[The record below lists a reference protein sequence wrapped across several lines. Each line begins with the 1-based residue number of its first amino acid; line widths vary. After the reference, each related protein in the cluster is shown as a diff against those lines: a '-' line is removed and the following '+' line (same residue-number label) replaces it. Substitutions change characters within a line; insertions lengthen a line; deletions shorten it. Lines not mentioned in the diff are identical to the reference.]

1 METACLGTRFTVVA
15 AFVDT
20 NVLLYA
26 ASTVGDEASKSAT
39 ARATLGREDLV
50 LSTQVLQEFYAQA
63 TRPTRPDPMPHDVA
77 VALIESWL
85 RFRVV
90 ETTVQLV
97 LGALSAAR
105 RWRISYWDA
114 AIVEAARSVGCSTLL
129 TEDLQAGLNFA
140 GVIVE
145 NPFLVSA

>member
-1 METACLGTRFTVVA
+1 MA

-63 TRPTRPDPMPHDVA
+63 TRPTRPDPMPHDAA
-77 VALIESWL
+77 VA
-85 RFRVV
+85 F
-90 ETTVQLV
+90 
-97 LGALSAAR
+97 
-105 RWRISYWDA
+105 D
-114 AIVEAARSVGCSTLL
+114 
-129 TEDLQAGLNFA
+129 
-140 GVIVE
+140 
-145 NPFLVSA
+145 